1 VPQWNYKISIEKKV
15 TTPVPKEHRP
25 DALVLAELVDVV
37 KASESFIK
45 LWFLTDEAAW
55 EYVDSVESG
64 HLQLGEN

>member
-1 VPQWNYKISIEKKV
+1 M
-15 TTPVPKEHRP
+15 PKEHRP